1 VLRKKQM
8 MPLLALAMGACAAP
22 STPLPAT
29 TDLLKD
35 LPRVDNSAKSPC
47 WQQQQ
52 IARQNSWM
60 AAATGTDREAAYKA
74 PCEVASNHPDVVR
87 KQN

>member
-1 VLRKKQM
+1 MSPARLIA
-8 MPLLALAMGACAAP
+8 PLLALPMAACAAN
-22 STPLPAT
+22 STPLPVST
-29 TDLLKD
+29 ELIKE

-47 WQQQQ
+47 WQQKQ

-74 PCEVASNHPDVVR
+74 PCELARNHPNVS
-87 KQN
+87 

>member
-1 VLRKKQM
+1 VLRRKPM
-8 MPLLALAMGACAAP
+8 MLLLALPMSACAAP
-22 STPLPAT
+22 STPPPAT
-29 TDLLKD
+29 TDILKD

-74 PCEVASNHPDVVR
+74 PCEVAANHPNVAR
-87 KQN
+87 R

>member
-1 VLRKKQM
+1 VLSRKLTT
-8 MPLLALAMGACAAP
+8 PLLALAMGACAAQ
-22 STPLPAT
+22 STPPPAT
-29 TDLLKD
+29 TDILKD

-74 PCEVASNHPDVVR
+74 PCELAKNHPNVS
-87 KQN
+87 

>member
-1 VLRKKQM
+1 
-8 MPLLALAMGACAAP
+8 
-22 STPLPAT
+22 
-29 TDLLKD
+29 LLKD

-74 PCEVASNHPDVVR
+74 PCELAKSHPNVS
-87 KQN
+87 

>member
-1 VLRKKQM
+1 
-8 MPLLALAMGACAAP
+8 
-22 STPLPAT
+22 
-29 TDLLKD
+29 
-35 LPRVDNSAKSPC
+35 VDNSAKSPC